1 MELPSIV
8 LAAGRETPGTIS
20 AQERELLIDMLEG
33 SRDLFVASVSA
44 ASQLAWQGSASQGSD
59 GQGLDRP
66 GPDGQRR
73 PGRDAWSVAECAE
86 HVALSEPVLRDLAR
100 DLVLSS
106 PSRPAH
112 AASVQGK
119 DGAIVR
125 AMRDRS
131 RRAKTLPILEPT
143 GRWPTRAELVTEFLE
158 QRAATLAYVRG
169 TRDPLHYHFAPL
181 EPFGDL
187 DGYQW
192 LLLLAS
198 HTERHAAQMR
208 GVPVASR

>member
-20 AQERELLIDMLEG
+20 AQERELLIDMLER

-44 ASQLAWQGSASQGSD
+44 APKSAWQGSD
-59 GQGLDRP
+59 GDP
-66 GPDGQRR
+66 
-73 PGRDAWSVAECAE
+73 WSVAECAE
-86 HVALSEPVLRDLAR
+86 HVVLSERVLRDLAR

-106 PSRPAH
+106 PARPAH
-112 AASVQGK
+112 AVSVQGK

-125 AMRDRS
+125 AMRDQS

-143 GRWPTRAELVTEFLE
+143 GRWPARAELVAEFLE

-198 HTERHAAQMR
+198 HTERHAAQIR
-208 GVPVASR
+208 DVPVRSR